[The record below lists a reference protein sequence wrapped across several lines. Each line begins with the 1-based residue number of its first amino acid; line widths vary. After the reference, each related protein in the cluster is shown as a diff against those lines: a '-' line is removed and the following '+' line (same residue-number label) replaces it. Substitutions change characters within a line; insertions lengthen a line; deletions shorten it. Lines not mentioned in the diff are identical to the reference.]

1 MTVRM
6 TGITGLLDTDAL
18 VTATMLPYKTK
29 VNTQKQSV
37 QILQWQQEQYKSI
50 IKSSKTFYNKY
61 LTSTGSSSLI
71 KPSVYNT
78 TKFTSSNKDAV
89 TAKATNGASISNYSV
104 SVKTLATAS
113 SATLEDKDNSIVAG
127 NKITIT
133 SNGVPKEF
141 TLEGNSK
148 NEIANNLTEQLK
160 NENINVTAKYSD
172 FAANGKGG
180 LIIQNEQSGS
190 EELTIKITSAYSS
203 NSENSVSATTTGKFT
218 INVGKDNLKD
228 GNKIIINDKEYT
240 LSGSNEEEIVKN
252 LDSELS
258 ADNIEINAV
267 YNSETGKMSLV
278 SQESG
283 EDNQFIASL
292 KIDTTTTSLKGDI
305 DGKYSTEIN
314 ISDITNKRIII
325 NGKNIEIDTD
335 FDGNIDIKSFNDAL
349 KSNKIGITAE
359 ILDGKLK
366 ITSESTGKSGKFAT
380 QIPAYSNINEDTS
393 NSLTTNKVGTFLEAE
408 ITNGDNTY
416 TIDLG
421 KEIRNNGIILDNVEF
436 TFNEV
441 TVKKDA
447 DGSVIEGS
455 DTPIKIIGQ
464 KDVTEL
470 KDKIVSFINDYNSLL
485 ESINTK
491 LYETRNKSYTP
502 LTDEQK
508 KEMSDDE
515 IKKWEDKAQ
524 TGLLRKDSDLEQ
536 YANKMKEVM
545 STFLKDST
553 GSGID
558 LESVGIKPVA
568 DYTDKNGMFTIDE
581 DKLSKALEENFDGV
595 KDLFISNIS
604 SNDTKSMGI
613 IGKLESAINNNA
625 VSLSG
630 NLVKKAGSDTGVST
644 LTNEISKQ
652 LTEKQK
658 LIKEMEAAL
667 TERENILYK
676 KYASLES
683 TLSSLQSQQSSLTQ
697 YFSSDS

>member
-78 TKFTSSNKDAV
+78 TKFTSSNEGAV
-89 TAKATNGASISNYSV
+89 TAKATNGASIANYSV
-104 SVKTLATAS
+104 SVTTLATAS
-113 SATLEDKDNSIVAG
+113 SATLKDNNDKSIVAG
-127 NKITIT
+127 NKITI
-133 SNGVPKEF
+133 NKEEF
-141 TLEGNSK
+141 TLEGNDK
-148 NEIANNLTEQLK
+148 NEIANNLTKQLK
-160 NENINVTAKYSD
+160 NKKMNVTAKYSN
-172 FAANGKGG
+172 FAGDGTGG
-180 LIIQNEQSGS
+180 LIIQNEECGP
-190 EELTIKITSAYSS
+190 EELKISCTNDISSTIAG
-203 NSENSVSATTTGKFT
+203 EFT
-218 INVGKDNLKD
+218 INVGKDNLKY

-240 LSGSNEEEIVKN
+240 LDGLSEEGIVSN
-252 LDSELS
+252 LDSKLRE
-258 ADNIEINAV
+258 DKIKVNAK
-267 YNSETGKMSLV
+267 YDSDTGQMLLV
-278 SQESG
+278 AQESG
-283 EDNQFIASL
+283 DENEFKASL
-292 KIDTTTTSLKGDI
+292 KSDTTTTSLKGDI
-305 DGKYSTEIN
+305 DGTYSTEIN
-314 ISDITNKRIII
+314 ISDITNNGIII
-325 NGKNIEIDTD
+325 NGKNIK
-335 FDGNIDIKSFNDAL
+335 IDIDSDGKININEFNTKL
-349 KSNKIGITAE
+349 KLYKIGVKAE
-359 ILDGKLK
+359 MSDGKLK
-366 ITSESTGKSGKFAT
+366 LTSESKGKAGKITT
-380 QIPAYSNINEDTS
+380 QIPMNDMDEGEVNG
-393 NSLTTNKVGTFLEAE
+393 LTTNKPGTFLEAK

-416 TIDLG
+416 TIDS
-421 KEIRNNGIILDNVEF
+421 KNPIRNNGITLDNVQF

-447 DGSVIEGS
+447 DGKVIKGS
-455 DTPIKIIGQ
+455 DSPVKITGE
-464 KDVTEL
+464 KDTSEL

-502 LTDEQK
+502 LTDDQK

-536 YANKMKEVM
+536 YANQMKEVM
-545 STFLKDST
+545 STFLEDST
-553 GSGID
+553 GAGID
-558 LESVGIKPVA
+558 LESIGIKPVA

-581 DKLSKALEENFDGV
+581 DKLTKALEENFDGV

-625 VSLSG
+625 ISLSG
-630 NLVKKAGSDTGVST
+630 KLVKKAGSDTGVST
-644 LTNEISKQ
+644 LTNEITKQ

>member
-6 TGITGLLDTDAL
+6 TGITGLIDTDSL

-37 QILQWQQEQYKSI
+37 QILQWQQEQYRSI
-50 IKSSKTFYNKY
+50 MKSSKTFYNKY

-78 TKFTSSNKDAV
+78 TKFTSSNESAV
-89 TAKATNGASISNYSV
+89 TAKATNGASIANYSV

-113 SATLEDKDNSIVAG
+113 SATLKDNDKSIVAG

-133 SNGVPKEF
+133 SNGVTKEF

-160 NENINVTAKYSD
+160 NENMNVTAKYSQ
-172 FAANGKGG
+172 FADNGTGG
-180 LIIQNEQSGS
+180 LIIQNEECGS
-190 EELTIKITSAYSS
+190 EELKIKITSAYSDS
-203 NSENSVSATTTGKFT
+203 KNDLSSTTTGKFT

-240 LSGSNEEEIVKN
+240 LSGS
-252 LDSELS
+252 SEQDIADDLNSKLS
-258 ADNIEINAV
+258 TDNIKVNAV

-278 SQESG
+278 AQESG
-283 EDNQFIASL
+283 EDNQFTASL
-292 KIDTTTTSLKGDI
+292 KVDTTTTSLTGDI

-314 ISDITNKRIII
+314 MSDITNNRITI
-325 NGKNIEIDTD
+325 NGKNIEIDTKPN
-335 FDGNIDIKSFNDAL
+335 GSIDIEKFNETL
-349 KSNKIGITAE
+349 KSDKIGVTAE
-359 ILDGKLK
+359 ISDGKLK
-366 ITSESTGKSGKFAT
+366 LTSESTGKEGKFTT
-380 QIPAYSNINEDTS
+380 QIPTYNNIDEGTS

-408 ITNGDNTY
+408 ITNGDNIY
-416 TIDLG
+416 TIDST
-421 KEIRNNGIILDNVEF
+421 KKIRNNGITLDNVEF

-441 TVKKDA
+441 TVKKNA
-447 DGSVIEGS
+447 DGSIISGS
-455 DTPIKIIGQ
+455 DTPVKITGQ

-491 LYETRNKSYTP
+491 IYETRDKSYTP
-502 LTDEQK
+502 LTDDQK

-515 IKKWEDKAQ
+515 IKKWEAKAQ
-524 TGLLRKDSDLEQ
+524 TGLLRKDSALEQ
-536 YANKMKEVM
+536 YANQMKEVM

-553 GSGID
+553 GAGID
-558 LESVGIKPVA
+558 LESIGITPVA

-581 DKLSKALEENFDGV
+581 DKLTKALEENFDGV
-595 KDLFISNIS
+595 KDLFIKNIS
-604 SNDTKSMGI
+604 SNDTNDMGI
-613 IGKLESAINNNA
+613 IGKLESAINNNTI
-625 VSLSG
+625 SLSS

-644 LTNEISKQ
+644 LTNEITKQ

-667 TERENILYK
+667 TERENALYT

-697 YFSSDS
+697 YFSSNS